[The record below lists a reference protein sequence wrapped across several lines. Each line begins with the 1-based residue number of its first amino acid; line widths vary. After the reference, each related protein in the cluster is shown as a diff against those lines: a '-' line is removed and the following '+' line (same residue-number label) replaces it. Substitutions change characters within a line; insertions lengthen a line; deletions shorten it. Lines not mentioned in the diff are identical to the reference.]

1 MMDTSKLA
9 TFHRKNSP
17 QMDFEQILDIV
28 TRSQAVRC
36 QDQNNRTACTLSITA
51 VLITRMELFLTDILL
66 LAKVFAMK
74 DRASKIGLK
83 HLQRAV
89 SMLH

>member
-1 MMDTSKLA
+1 MDTSKLS
-9 TFHRKNSP
+9 TFHRNYSP
-17 QMDFEQILDIV
+17 KLDFEKNLDIV

-36 QDQNNRTACTLSITA
+36 QDQNNRISCTLSITA
-51 VLITRMELFLTDILL
+51 VLITRMELFLTDVLF
-66 LAKVFAMK
+66 LAKVLAMK
-74 DRASKIGLK
+74 DRASKMGHK